1 MAARLAALYPLTAT
15 GTISL
20 LFPRLDSHHPHQGRV
35 EPQHHPRTGQ
45 NMEGERRGGP
55 HRPVRQ
61 LLRPQIHRPV
71 KAFVPRLQRTR
82 ACRARR
88 TVVSRPRHDGQL
100 PFKNGAIPFINGQLP
115 SKNGARP
122 RGRDGNG
129 GRGLETTRREHPP
142 TGHSLLV
149 TLLLIKYS
157 GRKKPATTSYALR
170 CGGPCHPCR
179 ACRASGCDGR
189 PR

>member
-1 MAARLAALYPLTAT
+1 MAARLAALYPQTAT

-82 ACRARR
+82 ACRARD
-88 TVVSRPRHDGQL
+88 TTANCLSKTANCL
-100 PFKNGAIPFINGQLP
+100 P
-115 SKNGARP
+115 KNGARP

-129 GRGLETTRREHPP
+129 GRGPETTRREHPP

-149 TLLLIKYS
+149 TLLLIIYS

-170 CGGPCHPCR
+170 CGGPCHPCQ

>member
-1 MAARLAALYPLTAT
+1 MAARLAALHSLTAT
-15 GTISL
+15 GTIRL

-55 HRPVRQ
+55 NRPVRQ

-82 ACRARR
+82 ACRARG

-100 PFKNGAIPFINGQLP
+100 PSKNSQLP

-129 GRGLETTRREHPP
+129 GRGPEMTKREHPP
-142 TGHSLLV
+142 TGHSLLD
-149 TLLLIKYS
+149 TLLLIIYS
-157 GRKKPATTSYALR
+157 GRKKSATTSYALR